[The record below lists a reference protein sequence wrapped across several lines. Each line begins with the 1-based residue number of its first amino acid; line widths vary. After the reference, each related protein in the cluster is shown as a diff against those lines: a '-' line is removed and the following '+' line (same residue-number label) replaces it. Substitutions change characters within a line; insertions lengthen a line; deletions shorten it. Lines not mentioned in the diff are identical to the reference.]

1 MKKNNQEKD
10 ELEKSLDRFGVGLIK
25 VIGIAG
31 AVIGIVI
38 LVVFWY
44 WLLKKLF

>member
-1 MKKNNQEKD
+1 MKKNHNEKD
-10 ELEKSLDRFGVGLIK
+10 ELDKSLDRFSVRLIK

-31 AVIGIVI
+31 AVIGIII

>member
-25 VIGIAG
+25 VIGI
-31 AVIGIVI
+31 VI